1 MSGGCLEGAWRVLGG
16 FLSESGYCM
25 EGYNANNAKHVN
37 KNQFGTIVFIF
48 HLLSQCGPIGK
59 ITKNGQKVQTPVTGV
74 KTKVLMQTKILS
86 KFYI

>member
-1 MSGGCLEGAWRVLGG
+1 MSGGCLDGVWKVSGG
-16 FLSESGYCM
+16 FLSESGYCI
-25 EGYNANNAKHVN
+25 EGYNAKHVN

-74 KTKVLMQTKILS
+74 KTKVLMKTKILS